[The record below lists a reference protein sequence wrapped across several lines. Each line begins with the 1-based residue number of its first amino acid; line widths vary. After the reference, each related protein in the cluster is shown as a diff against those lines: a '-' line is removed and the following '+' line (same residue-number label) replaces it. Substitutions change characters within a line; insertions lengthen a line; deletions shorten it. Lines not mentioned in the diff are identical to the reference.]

1 LISVDLEYD
10 EFLYVATHNKEGNT
24 ILF

>member
-10 EFLYVATHNKEGNT
+10 EFLYVATHKIEGNT
-24 ILF
+24 K